1 VDSPFER
8 YSRENGVRMSMLGED
23 LVVGFRGTCT
33 VWDLL
38 SDLRIGTVKGPYD
51 AKVHKGFHRILRTI
65 DRGGVFLEEIRAAAA
80 AHGAKRVVFTGY
92 SLGGAVACL
101 ALLEHGDA
109 LLSAGIDVRC
119 ITFGCPRLADNND
132 LHKLPRRLTTRIVHT
147 YVEGDP
153 IPLSLTSLVPWHR
166 VNYVHVGNAVVIE
179 DKGTALHVQ
188 EEGDRQTADTS
199 IKWYIPSLFF
209 LLRPVPFLSASV
221 ASCRPSL
228 VPPPLSCAGRC
239 TGGASRRP
247 RGRTTSRSRTNA
259 TSSCSPS
266 NSISS

>member
-1 VDSPFER
+1 MDSPFER

-51 AKVHKGFHRILRTI
+51 AKVHKGFHRVLRTI

-147 YVEGDP
+147 YV
-153 IPLSLTSLVPWHR
+153 
-166 VNYVHVGNAVVIE
+166 
-179 DKGTALHVQ
+179 
-188 EEGDRQTADTS
+188 DRQTADTS
-199 IKWYIPSLFF
+199 IKWYIPSLFL